1 MRLLF
6 FGPVPQK
13 RRPPFFSQESE
24 RRLSFGVPE
33 SVMESATSKLKVGI
47 VGVSGYGGGEL
58 ARLLLAHPNVD
69 LTYVTSGTYAGKP
82 LRAALPGAAPSDLV
96 CEVYDE
102 AACAGKCDFVF
113 LAGESGLA
121 MKTAPGLLDAGKKI
135 VDLSADFRLKDP
147 SVYEE
152 WYKAEHVAPR
162 LLEEAVYGL
171 PEFSRDAI
179 RSARL
184 LANPGCH
191 VTATL
196 LAMLPFFAFAKPD
209 SFVVNSLSGVSGAG
223 RSKFGLDYHFSEVN
237 ESIRPYGVGGIHR
250 HTPEIEQLLSG
261 IAQEPVTL
269 SFTPCL
275 VPITRGILTTAHLT
289 AGPNWLAYKEGR
301 ELEELYALYCRFY
314 QSAPFVTVLEPG
326 QFPATKHVYG
336 TNHCHVGLAFDK
348 RTNRVIVVSAI
359 DNLVK
364 GAAGQAVQN
373 MNLMCGF
380 DETAGLTMGAVW
392 P

>member
-13 RRPPFFSQESE
+13 RRPPFLGQESE
-24 RRLSFGVPE
+24 RRFSFGADN
-33 SVMESATSKLKVGI
+33 SVMEEIRVKLRVAI

-96 CEVYDE
+96 CEIYDE
-102 AACAGKCDFVF
+102 AVCADKCDFVF

-121 MKTAPGLLDAGKKI
+121 MKIAPGLLDAGKKI

-147 SVYEE
+147 AVYQE
-152 WYKAEHVAPR
+152 WYKAEHTAPE
-162 LLEEAVYGL
+162 LLEKAVYGL
-171 PEFSRDAI
+171 PELAREEI
-179 RSARL
+179 VTARL
-184 LANPGCH
+184 VANPGCYP
-191 VTATL
+191 TSAILAL
-196 LAMLPFFAFAKPD
+196 LPLLPDMYVRPD
-209 SFVVNSLSGVSGAG
+209 TIIIDSMSGISGGG
-223 RSKFGLDYHFSEVN
+223 RSKFGLDYHFAEVN
-237 ESIRPYGVGGIHR
+237 ESARAYGVGGVHR
-250 HTPEIEQLLSG
+250 HTPEIEQGLSDVYGPG
-261 IAQEPVTL
+261 IRVT
-269 SFTPCL
+269 FTPHL
-275 VPITRGILTTAHLT
+275 IPVTRGILTTVYAT
-289 AGPNWLAYKEGR
+289 FTSEIPP
-301 ELEELYALYCRFY
+301 LEVLYDLYRDW
-314 QSAPFVTVLEPG
+314 ADPFVTFLGPG

-336 TNHCHVGLAFDK
+336 TNYCHIGLAVDK
-348 RTNRVIVVSAI
+348 RTNRVVVVSAI

-364 GAAGQAVQN
+364 GAAGQAIQN